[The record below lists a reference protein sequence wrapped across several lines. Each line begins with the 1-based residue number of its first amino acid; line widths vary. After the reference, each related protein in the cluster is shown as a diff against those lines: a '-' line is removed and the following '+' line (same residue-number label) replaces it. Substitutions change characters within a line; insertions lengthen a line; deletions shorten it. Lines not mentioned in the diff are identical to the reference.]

1 MLTIQ
6 LELPLQI
13 GIIQIRS
20 LKIRQD
26 EESFRQLLNCAE
38 KYYNRYN
45 DTPISEVPG
54 VQEARK
60 LFRLLGIEPTKYRP
74 ASEALLRRAIKQ
86 KPFSSVNNLVD
97 VSNWCALDFLLPNG
111 AYDIQKLEPPIKLR
125 QGLADES
132 YLGLTN
138 QPVHLEKRYCLADRK
153 GAFGSPKTDSRHSAV
168 NSATTE
174 ALIVQYAT
182 TDFDTRRLEELTK
195 QFSKRILEYCGGE
208 IIGMEI
214 SSPK

>member
-1 MLTIQ
+1 MRT
-6 LELPLQI
+6 
-13 GIIQIRS
+13 

-26 EESFRQLLNCAE
+26 EEPFKQLLNCAT
-38 KYYNRYN
+38 RYHSRYSS
-45 DTPISEVPG
+45 TPISEIPG

-97 VSNWCALDFLLPNG
+97 VGNWCALDFLLPNG
-111 AYDIQKLEPPIKLR
+111 AYDMQKLEPPIKLR
-125 QGLADES
+125 LGLADES
-132 YLGLTN
+132 YQGLTN
-138 QPVHLEKRYCLADRK
+138 QPVHLENRYCLADRK
-153 GAFGSPKTDSRHSAV
+153 GAFGSPKTDSRRSAI

-195 QFSKRILEYCGGE
+195 QFSERILEYCAGE

-214 SSPK
+214 ISPK